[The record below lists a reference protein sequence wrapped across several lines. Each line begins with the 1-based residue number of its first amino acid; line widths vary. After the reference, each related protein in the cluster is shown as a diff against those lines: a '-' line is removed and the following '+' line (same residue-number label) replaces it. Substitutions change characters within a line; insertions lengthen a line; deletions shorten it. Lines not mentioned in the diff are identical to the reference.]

1 MNINMTKNGTELK
14 VELEGRLDT
23 LTSPELEEQL
33 EGMLDG
39 IERIVFELG
48 KLEYISSAG
57 LRILVG
63 LLQEMEDQGEMILR
77 NITDPVRDVLEVTG
91 LLDSFEIE

>member
-1 MNINMTKNGTELK
+1 MNINMTKSGAELT

-33 EGMLDG
+33 EGKLEG
-39 IERIVFELG
+39 IEKLVFELG

-63 LLQEMEDQGEMILR
+63 LSQDMEEQGELILR
-77 NITDPVRDVLEVTG
+77 NITDPVKDVLDVTG
-91 LLDSFEIE
+91 LMDSFEIE